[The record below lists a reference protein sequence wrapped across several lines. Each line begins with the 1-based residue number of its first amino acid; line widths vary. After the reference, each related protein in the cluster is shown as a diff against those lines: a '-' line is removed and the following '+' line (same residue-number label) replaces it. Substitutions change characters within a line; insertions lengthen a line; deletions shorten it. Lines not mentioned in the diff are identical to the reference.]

1 MPRNSGAA
9 AKPKTPAPRTT
20 TQRRRIQGDDRRQAL
35 TEAAFSTLAERG
47 FEGLRTR
54 EVAARAGVNI
64 ATLHYYYATK
74 EALIAGVADSLLDS
88 FRTEGKARAEQSAV
102 ARLQAELQGATQRM
116 RRSPAIFTVLCELW
130 LRAQR
135 DAAIGQVC
143 RSLQD
148 AWRDYLVGLLRCGV
162 TDGSLRAELEPVAT
176 ANLII
181 CLLHGVMA
189 QQGVC
194 KDLKQLDRACSQLLR
209 LLLPPTTNAK
219 TMGGA
224 TRSAPPPRRGK
235 KDEDREHIRRAR
247 STRSRTR
254 D

>member
-1 MPRNSGAA
+1 MPKNSGAA
-9 AKPKTPAPRTT
+9 AKPKTPAPGTT
-20 TQRRRIQGDDRRQAL
+20 TQRRRLQGDDRRQAL

-135 DAAIGQVC
+135 DASIGQVC

-148 AWRDYLVGLLRCGV
+148 AWRDYLVGLLRCGLA
-162 TDGSLRAELEPVAT
+162 DGSLCAELEPVAT
-176 ANLII
+176 ADLII

-194 KDLKQLDRACSQLLR
+194 KDLKHLDRACSQLLR
-209 LLLPPTTNAK
+209 LLLPSGNAK
-219 TMGGA
+219 ATGGV
-224 TRSAPPPRRGK
+224 TPSAPLPRRGK
-235 KDEDREHIRRAR
+235 KNEDRAHVRRAR